1 MAIPYTFATG
11 GVIYASQINS
21 NFGAVALTNLS
32 NTNAAS
38 LTSAGGGTFTFNTT
52 GTITVPSTTDTLV
65 GRATTDTLT
74 NKTLST
80 GSTWSGNVIGI
91 SSGGTGQTTAGAA
104 LTALG
109 GISVSSANIFTAV
122 QKVNLNAASP
132 PAVITGTLLQLVQ
145 ANTVA
150 AGLLVDSFAAN
161 PSINLRRAD
170 GTGAAPSAVQS
181 GESIAALNAYG
192 YGATGYSAARRGS
205 INWAAS
211 ENWTDTAQGT
221 AVTITGTTAGGTSA
235 YTFTIPT
242 SSGTAMLNDFSN
254 ASGAI
259 TIAAGG
265 TGLTTTP
272 ANGQLLIGNGVG
284 YTLSTLT
291 AGSGVTITNAA
302 GSITLTASGTAG
314 VGTFSAGTTGF
325 TPNTATAGTVTL
337 AGTLNVANGGT
348 GVTASTGASSVV
360 LRDANQN
367 ITTNYLFAGYSNVAA
382 AGTTTTLTA
391 SSVFNYTVTGSG
403 GQTFK
408 LPDATTLAVGS
419 TYIFNNNQSSGTIIA
434 QNNSSTTIVTL
445 QSGSIAYVTLLTNSI
460 AAGTWDTHYEL
471 PSNVSWSTNTLT
483 WTGTIA
489 SGTTWNGNVISV
501 LYGGTG
507 AATLTGY
514 VKGSGTSALTASAT
528 IPNTDISGLGTIS
541 TQAANSVAI
550 TGGAINS
557 TTVGATTASTGAFTT
572 LSASSTVSGTG
583 FSTYLASPPAI
594 GGSAAAAGTF
604 TTLTATTN
612 INSTRINPRIGT
624 TTGAAAGITPTGD
637 TSDQYNVTAA
647 GVNLTINAPSGTP
660 VNGQKL
666 TLRIVDNG
674 TARTLTWTV
683 TSGAYR
689 VVGTTLPTTTVA
701 NKTIYVGCIY
711 NAEAIFWDVVAVTQ
725 QA

>member
-1 MAIPYTFATG
+1 
-11 GVIYASQINS
+11 
-21 NFGAVALTNLS
+21 
-32 NTNAAS
+32 
-38 LTSAGGGTFTFNTT
+38 
-52 GTITVPSTTDTLV
+52 
-65 GRATTDTLT
+65 
-74 NKTLST
+74 
-80 GSTWSGNVIGI
+80 
-91 SSGGTGQTTAGAA
+91 
-104 LTALG
+104 
-109 GISVSSANIFTAV
+109 
-122 QKVNLNAASP
+122 
-132 PAVITGTLLQLVQ
+132 
-145 ANTVA
+145 
-150 AGLLVDSFAAN
+150 
-161 PSINLRRAD
+161 
-170 GTGAAPSAVQS
+170 
-181 GESIAALNAYG
+181 
-192 YGATGYSAARRGS
+192 
-205 INWAAS
+205 
-211 ENWTDTAQGT
+211 
-221 AVTITGTTAGGTSA
+221 
-235 YTFTIPT
+235 
-242 SSGTAMLNDFSN
+242 
-254 ASGAI
+254 
-259 TIAAGG
+259 
-265 TGLTTTP
+265 
-272 ANGQLLIGNGVG
+272 
-284 YTLSTLT
+284 
-291 AGSGVTITNAA
+291 
-302 GSITLTASGTAG
+302 
-314 VGTFSAGTTGF
+314 
-325 TPNTATAGTVTL
+325 
-337 AGTLNVANGGT
+337 
-348 GVTASTGASSVV
+348 
-360 LRDANQN
+360 
-367 ITTNYLFAGYSNVAA
+367 
-382 AGTTTTLTA
+382 
-391 SSVFNYTVTGSG
+391 
-403 GQTFK
+403 
-408 LPDATTLAVGS
+408 
-419 TYIFNNNQSSGTIIA
+419 
-434 QNNSSTTIVTL
+434 
-445 QSGSIAYVTLLTNSI
+445 
-460 AAGTWDTHYEL
+460 
-471 PSNVSWSTNTLT
+471 
-483 WTGTIA
+483 
-489 SGTTWNGNVISV
+489 VISV